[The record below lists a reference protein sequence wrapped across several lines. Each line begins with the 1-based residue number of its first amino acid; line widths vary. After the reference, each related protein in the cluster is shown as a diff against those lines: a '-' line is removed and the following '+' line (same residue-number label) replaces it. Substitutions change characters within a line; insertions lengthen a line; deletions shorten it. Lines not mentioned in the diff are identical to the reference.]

1 MDFDAV
7 LLPPRREKMIQ
18 EGYWLN
24 KTILQSLNEAVHQ
37 HPDKIGLVS
46 YKTENQ
52 SETSFTYREMLHTA
66 NRIALGLK
74 RLGVQK
80 QDIVSCQ
87 LPNWWEFTLLY

>member
-37 HPDKIGLVS
+37 YPDK
-46 YKTENQ
+46 NWF
-52 SETSFTYREMLHTA
+52 SEL
-66 NRIALGLK
+66 
-74 RLGVQK
+74 
-80 QDIVSCQ
+80 
-87 LPNWWEFTLLY
+87 